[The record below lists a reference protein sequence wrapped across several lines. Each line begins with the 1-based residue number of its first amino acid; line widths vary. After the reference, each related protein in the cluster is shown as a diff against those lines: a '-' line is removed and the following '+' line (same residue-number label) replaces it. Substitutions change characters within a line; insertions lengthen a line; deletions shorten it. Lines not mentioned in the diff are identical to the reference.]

1 MSPGGVNIVDV
12 WYFVPVRTVVH
23 QKHPTGLCEHCGEE
37 ESVEH
42 VICVCQKYTN
52 EREIMKNELR
62 KMGVD
67 KLKLKNIVTR
77 GLESLFLYLKRTEL
91 FFMERVNAGP
101 HSNTVGGDNAP

>member
-1 MSPGGVNIVDV
+1 M
-12 WYFVPVRTVVH
+12 VH

-62 KMGVD
+62 KMGMDD
-67 KLKLKNIVTR
+67 KSLKI
-77 GLESLFLYLKRTEL
+77 
-91 FFMERVNAGP
+91 
-101 HSNTVGGDNAP
+101 

>member
-1 MSPGGVNIVDV
+1 MPQFNQSCRLLKSVDV
-12 WYFVPVRTVVH
+12 TESKRFGLVFYPCVRTVVH

-52 EREIMKNELR
+52 ERKIMKNELR

-67 KLKLKNIVTR
+67 ELKLKI
-77 GLESLFLYLKRTEL
+77 
-91 FFMERVNAGP
+91 
-101 HSNTVGGDNAP
+101 

>member
-1 MSPGGVNIVDV
+1 MVFEFPWWCKYCRRLV
-12 WYFVPVRTVVH
+12 FCPCARTVVH

-67 KLKLKNIVTR
+67 ELKLKNIVTG
-77 GLESLFLYLKRTEL
+77 GLESLFLYLMRTEL
-91 FFMERVNAGP
+91 FYGMGKLWSTLQYSRWR
-101 HSNTVGGDNAP
+101 

>member
-1 MSPGGVNIVDV
+1 MSSPGGVNIADV
-12 WYFVPVRTVVH
+12 WYFVPACTVVH

-67 KLKLKNIVTR
+67 ELKIKI
-77 GLESLFLYLKRTEL
+77 
-91 FFMERVNAGP
+91 
-101 HSNTVGGDNAP
+101 

>member
-1 MSPGGVNIVDV
+1 MVFEFPLWCKYCRRLV
-12 WYFVPVRTVVH
+12 FCPCACTVVH

-67 KLKLKNIVTR
+67 ELKLKNIVTR
-77 GLESLFLYLKRTEL
+77 GLESLFLYLERTEL
-91 FFMERVNAGP
+91 FLWNG
-101 HSNTVGGDNAP
+101 